1 MREVTDNQIRGQI
14 ADVMKENPHL
24 KKCATCYFRDH
35 NKKWCVP
42 KNLAA
47 PDYMYGCN
55 DHITD
60 EQYMIQQTRKRMEA
74 DAKRE
79 AAEDGEQNWRLT
91 LSLDCLNAA
100 LRFLY
105 DFETHAEAHYER
117 AVKAKDLD
125 EAAVSKKEKGFIK
138 DMCKNYKK
146 MIEGIEQAEKYYR
159 HYISPYLNKVFKD
172 ADGQFC
178 EKSYSDHES
187 DGATIADLAL
197 EYADCTY
204 GNEANRLK
212 VIRFFE
218 ELPKAGIM
226 SDKSKGHYKFR
237 R

>member
-1 MREVTDNQIRGQI
+1 MREVTDKQIIEQMD
-14 ADVMKENPHL
+14 ALMKENPYL

-60 EQYMIQQTRKRMEA
+60 EQYMIQQTRERMRK
-74 DAKRE
+74 DAERE

-105 DFETHAEAHYER
+105 DFETHAEAHYAR

-138 DMCKNYKK
+138 DMAKNYKK

-187 DGATIADLAL
+187 DGATIAELAL
-197 EYADCTY
+197 EYADITY
-204 GNEANRLK
+204 GNEKNKLK
-212 VIRFFE
+212 FIRSLDTYE
-218 ELPKAGIM
+218 KAGIL
-226 SDKSKGHYKFR
+226 SEKSKSHYKFR

>member
-1 MREVTDNQIRGQI
+1 MREVTDNQIREQI

-24 KKCATCYFRDH
+24 KKCATCFHRDH
-35 NKKWCVP
+35 AAKKC
-42 KNLAA
+42 NLLGIAA
-47 PDYMYGCN
+47 HDYNYGCKN
-55 DHITD
+55 HITD
-60 EQYMIQQTRKRMEA
+60 EAYMIQQTRERMRK
-74 DAKRE
+74 DAERE

-117 AVKAKDLD
+117 AVKAMDLD

-138 DMCKNYKK
+138 DMAKNYKK

-187 DGATIADLAL
+187 DGATIAELAL
-197 EYADCTY
+197 EYADITY
-204 GNEANRLK
+204 GNEKNKLK
-212 VIRFFE
+212 FIRSLDTYE
-218 ELPKAGIM
+218 KAGIL
-226 SDKSKGHYKFR
+226 SEKSKSHYKFR